1 MWLLDCGLDN
11 IEWRRIAVVYSSA
24 SAPLI
29 LATCLIYKKQMKTW
43 IVHTLVSSF
52 LIAAFGW
59 ELWVNYGILNGDEV
73 TLRRSEALSCAIPLH
88 INWLANSL
96 ADTGI
101 VWFAIILVFLLF
113 PKQAENYHKF
123 SLFFFTLFFVWFMGQ
138 NFIVETI
145 IYHNQVGGDALL
157 SWAPLMPLGSFF
169 NPTLISFGEREIT
182 LQSQSAWLIGTPL
195 FYFMSIYFYK
205 RNNGR

>member
-1 MWLLDCGLDN
+1 
-11 IEWRRIAVVYSSA
+11 
-24 SAPLI
+24 
-29 LATCLIYKKQMKTW
+29 MKTW
-43 IVHTLVSSF
+43 ITFTLISSF

-88 INWLANSL
+88 INWLVNSL

-101 VWFAIILVFLLF
+101 VWFAIILAYWIF
-113 PKQAENYHKF
+113 PKKAENYQKVSF
-123 SLFFFTLFFVWFMGQ
+123 LFFTVFFVWFMGQ

-195 FYFMSIYFYK
+195 FYFISIYFYK
-205 RNNGR
+205 KHS

>member
-1 MWLLDCGLDN
+1 
-11 IEWRRIAVVYSSA
+11 
-24 SAPLI
+24 
-29 LATCLIYKKQMKTW
+29 MKTW
-43 IVHTLVSSF
+43 ITFTLLSSF

-88 INWLANSL
+88 VNWLVNSL

-101 VWFAIILVFLLF
+101 VWFAIILVYWLF
-113 PKQAENYHKF
+113 PKRAENYQEF
-123 SLFFFTLFFVWFMGQ
+123 SYLFFTVFFVWFMGQ

-169 NPTLISFGEREIT
+169 NPTLMSFGEREIT

-195 FYFMSIYFYK
+195 FYFISIYFYK
-205 RNNGR
+205 KHGK

>member
-1 MWLLDCGLDN
+1 MWLLDCGLDS
-11 IEWRRIAVVYSSA
+11 IEWRRVIVVYSSA
-24 SAPLI
+24 LAPLI
-29 LATCLIYKKQMKTW
+29 LALYLLYKKQMQKW
-43 IVHTLVSSF
+43 ITFTLISSF

-88 INWLANSL
+88 INWLVNSL

-101 VWFAIILVFLLF
+101 VWFAIILVYWLF
-113 PKQAENYHKF
+113 PKRAENYQEF
-123 SLFFFTLFFVWFMGQ
+123 SYLFFTVFFVWFMGQ

-169 NPTLISFGEREIT
+169 NPTLMSFGEREIT

-195 FYFMSIYFYK
+195 FYFISIYFYK
-205 RNNGR
+205 KSS